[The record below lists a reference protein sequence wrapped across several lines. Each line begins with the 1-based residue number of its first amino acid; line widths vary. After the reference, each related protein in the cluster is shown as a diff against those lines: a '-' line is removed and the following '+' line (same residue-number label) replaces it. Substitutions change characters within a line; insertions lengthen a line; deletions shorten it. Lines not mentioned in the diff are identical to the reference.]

1 MLLESCFPTTSLL
14 AYLMEVTSFVV
25 DSILEAH
32 NPYTRKYATLTEAML
47 LGLDVGV
54 LEMKLES
61 PLLSLVIL
69 VGVTPI
75 SIFYPIPTLL
85 KVLGLFKPS
94 KFKSSFGLW
103 PSFVLFGSVF
113 L

>member
-1 MLLESCFPTTSLL
+1 MT
-14 AYLMEVTSFVV
+14 EVTSFVV

-32 NPYTRKYATLTEAML
+32 NLDARKDETLIEAML
-47 LGLDVGV
+47 LGPYVGV
-54 LEMKLES
+54 EEITLES
-61 PLLSLVIL
+61 LMLSLVIL

-103 PSFVLFGSVF
+103 PSFFLFGSGF
-113 L
+113 W